1 MMMMVVMMMIVMMM
15 MMAMIPMEVT
25 EEGITILVIGQL
37 KYWVSPILVAVVGIV
52 TVVVT
57 DRVSLL

>member
-1 MMMMVVMMMIVMMM
+1 MMMMV
-15 MMAMIPMEVT
+15 IPIEVT